1 MKDRLL
7 HDWTFMRLLYL
18 AIGIMVMIQTFAV
31 KEWIGF
37 LFGAYFASMGLFRFG
52 CAAGNCYTPSFP
64 LTPHQKPV
72 TQDIIYEEI
81 KP

>member
-1 MKDRLL
+1 MKERLL
-7 HDWTFMRLLYL
+7 LGWTFMRLLYL
-18 AIGIMVMIQTFAV
+18 TLSIMVMIQTFVV

-37 LFGAYFASMGLFRFG
+37 LFGAYFASMGLFGFG
-52 CAAGNCYTPSFP
+52 CATGNCYTLSLPV
-64 LTPHQKPV
+64 TPHQKPD